1 MILHDDD
8 LLKHPHTYNVSQLEE
23 NITRLNK
30 KIMLATQK
38 LTSTFCVQYIL
49 DLDIDNGSE
58 DSYIYDYDYILYFQK
73 HLTYQEL
80 RDAYLDSHPSNV
92 NKK

>member
-1 MILHDDD
+1 MILYDDD
-8 LLKHPHTYNVSQLEE
+8 LLQHHNTYSETQLEE

-38 LTSTFCVQYIL
+38 LTSNFCVQYIL
-49 DLDIDNGSE
+49 DMDIDNGSE
-58 DSYIYDYDYILYFQK
+58 DSYIYDFNYILYFQK

-80 RDAYLDSHPSNV
+80 KKAYNDNQHSN
-92 NKK
+92 

>member
-1 MILHDDD
+1 MILHDDN
-8 LLKHPHTYNVSQLEE
+8 LLKHHNTYSESQLEE
-23 NITRLNK
+23 NITHLNK

-58 DSYIYDYDYILYFQK
+58 DSYIFDFDYILHFQK

-80 RDAYLDSHPSNV
+80 KNAYNDSQFSN
-92 NKK
+92 